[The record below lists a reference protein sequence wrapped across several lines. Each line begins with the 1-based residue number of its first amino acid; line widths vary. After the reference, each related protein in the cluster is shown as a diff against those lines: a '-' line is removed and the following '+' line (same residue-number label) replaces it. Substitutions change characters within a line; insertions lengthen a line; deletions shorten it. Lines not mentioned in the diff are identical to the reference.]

1 MKTLI
6 LLSVSKWWINLA
18 KQPPHKI
25 FQVFVFWKVGQ
36 VQTLVSPTAA
46 ERFVGSTLRLCF
58 TTPWN
63 VPRVCVCV
71 CACTHMCMH
80 VCAFVWGRPTWVH
93 SLVAFYLHFE
103 TGYLKIPSL
112 KFTLWLSG
120 WLAKELHGST
130 CFRAPPPHPST
141 GVAYMC
147 PQLWLLLEIH
157 TWVLRTMLQTL
168 KKPSLFR

>member
-1 MKTLI
+1 MDKSCKAASSQNLSSICFLKGWTSPDTGVTNSSWAVCGQHSEAVLHNTL
-6 LLSVSKWWINLA
+6 KC
-18 KQPPHKI
+18 
-25 FQVFVFWKVGQ
+25 
-36 VQTLVSPTAA
+36 SP
-46 ERFVGSTLRLCF
+46 
-58 TTPWN
+58 
-63 VPRVCVCV
+63 CVCV

-80 VCAFVWGRPTWVH
+80 VCALVWGRPTWVY
-93 SLVAFYLHFE
+93 SLVAFYLNFE

-157 TWVLRTMLQTL
+157 TWVLSTMLQTL
-168 KKPSLFR
+168 KKPSPFR